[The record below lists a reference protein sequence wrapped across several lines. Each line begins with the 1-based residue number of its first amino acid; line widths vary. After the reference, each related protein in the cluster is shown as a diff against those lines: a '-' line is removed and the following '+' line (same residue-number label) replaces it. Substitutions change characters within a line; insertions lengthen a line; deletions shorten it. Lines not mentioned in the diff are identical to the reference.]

1 MLISIEDL
9 QEVLKNNGITVNEVV
24 HIGGHHGQEAE
35 VYHTMD
41 VDRVLFLEPMK
52 KSFEICKEKAESLG
66 YECEN
71 WGIGEKGG
79 RMTMFTETANK
90 GQSSSMLEPNK
101 HLEMYPGIQF
111 NGREEVDVVTLDK
124 AMEDL
129 DMSPDMIVIDVQ
141 GYEKQ
146 ALSGGPNT
154 LKNAKII
161 FSEVNGI
168 EMYKGGANVSE
179 LDEFLD
185 VYGFNRE
192 MTSWVGSESVKCW
205 GDAIYIKKEDGNG

>member
-9 QEVLKNNGITVNEVV
+9 EKVLKNNGIFVNEVV

-52 KSFEICKEKAESLG
+52 ESFKICKEKAESLG

-71 WGIGEKGG
+71 WGVGEEKGK
-79 RMTMFTETANK
+79 MVMYTETANK
-90 GQSSSMLEPNK
+90 GQSSSMLEPKK

-111 NGREEVDVVTLDK
+111 DGREEVDVITLDG

-146 ALSGGPNT
+146 ALSGGPNA
-154 LKNAKII
+154 LKSAKVI
-161 FSEVNGI
+161 FSEVNEI
-168 EMYKGGANVSE
+168 EMYSGGASVSE
-179 LDEFLD
+179 LDEFLSA
-185 VYGFNRE
+185 YGFSRE
-192 MTSWVGSESVKCW
+192 MTSWVGYESKNCW
-205 GDAIYIKKEDGNG
+205 GDAIYIKKENNHG